1 MKLISEFVEND
12 IEFLITED
20 KKTGGKDY
28 KIQGI
33 FAQAEKKKN
42 ELEKVPEP
50 TGFRI
55 VLFPLKLKNKTA
67 SGIHLTDETIS
78 ESQITTNIC
87 KVLKVGPSAY
97 KDKERFPDGPW
108 CKKDD
113 WVLITRYAGSRIRI
127 DGGELRIINDDEV
140 LAVVDDPRDILP
152 ANIL

>member
-1 MKLISEFVEND
+1 MTKPKLIVPQHVWD
-12 IEFLITED
+12 
-20 KKTGGKDY
+20 GK
-28 KIQGI
+28 
-33 FAQAEKKKN
+33 QAEKKKK
-42 ELEKVPEP
+42 ELEKIPEP

-55 VLFPLKLKNKTA
+55 VLFPLRLEGKTK
-67 SGIHLTDETIS
+67 GGVLLTDDTIT

-87 KVLKVGPSAY
+87 KVLKIGPSAY

-113 WVLITRYAGSRIRI
+113 WVLITRYSGSRIKI

>member
-1 MKLISEFVEND
+1 MTKPKLIVPQHVWD
-12 IEFLITED
+12 
-20 KKTGGKDY
+20 GK
-28 KIQGI
+28 
-33 FAQAEKKKN
+33 QAEKKKK
-42 ELEKVPEP
+42 ELEKLPTP

-55 VLFPLKLKNKTA
+55 VLFPLKLEGKTK
-67 SGIHLTDETIS
+67 GGVLLTDETIE

-108 CKKDD
+108 CKQDD
-113 WVLITRYAGSRIRI
+113 WVLITRYAGSRIKI